1 MKKTG
6 IIIAIIVGV
15 ILIWGIG
22 TYNGFVKKQE
32 AMTTA
37 WGQVENVYQRRA
49 DLVPNLVA
57 LVKNYTEYE
66 QGTLIAVTEARAKAA
81 KATINTENFDENEF
95 ANFETAQNELGNSL
109 NRLIVSVEN
118 YPDLK
123 ANEEYLTLQAQ
134 LAGCENRIQTERER
148 FNETAKVY
156 NQSVRCTVGKFNTCE
171 VNTFIAVIVT
181 DIRLEFLERRIVLG
195 GIDLGLR
202 LVKKRVMPTS
212 GKCHDTHYHSK

>member
-1 MKKTG
+1 MKK
-6 IIIAIIVGV
+6 IWIAISSIVAV
-15 ILIWGIG
+15 ILIWGAT
-22 TYNGFVKKQE
+22 TYNHLVKQQE
-32 AMTTA
+32 AVTTA

-57 LVKNYTEYE
+57 LVKNYAEYE

-81 KATINTENFDENEF
+81 KTTVNTESFDENEF
-95 ANFETAQNELGNSL
+95 ANFESAQNELGNSL

-148 FNETAKVY
+148 FNEAAKAY
-156 NQSVRCTVGKFNTCE
+156 NQSVRKFPSNVIANMFGFE
-171 VNTFIAVIVT
+171 KRPYFEAEAGAEKVPETF
-181 DIRLEFLERRIVLG
+181 
-195 GIDLGLR
+195 
-202 LVKKRVMPTS
+202 
-212 GKCHDTHYHSK
+212 

>member
-6 IIIAIIVGV
+6 IIIAIIVGI

-49 DLVPNLVA
+49 DLVPNLVTV
-57 LVKNYTEYE
+57 VKNYSEYE
-66 QGTLIAVTEARAKAA
+66 QGTLITVTEARAQKAA
-81 KATINTENFDENEF
+81 STTVNIENYTESDLKDFQ
-95 ANFETAQNELGNSL
+95 AAQDELGESL
-109 NRLIVSVEN
+109 NRLIVSIEN

-134 LAGCENRIQTERER
+134 LAGCENRILTERNR
-148 FNETAKVY
+148 FNEAAKAY
-156 NQSVRCTVGKFNTCE
+156 NQSIRKFPGNLIANMFGFEKRPYFEADEGTDRVPE
-171 VNTFIAVIVT
+171 TF
-181 DIRLEFLERRIVLG
+181 
-195 GIDLGLR
+195 
-202 LVKKRVMPTS
+202 
-212 GKCHDTHYHSK
+212 

>member
-1 MKKTG
+1 MKKKG

-15 ILIWGIG
+15 VLIWGIG

-57 LVKNYTEYE
+57 LVKNYAEYE
-66 QGTLIAVTEARAKAA
+66 QGTILAVTEARAKAA
-81 KATINTENFDENEF
+81 ATTVNTENFDENEF
-95 ANFETAQNELGNSL
+95 ANFESAQNELGNSL
-109 NRLIVSVEN
+109 NRLIVTVEN

-148 FNETAKVY
+148 FNETAKTY
-156 NQSVRCTVGKFNTCE
+156 NQSIRRFPSNLIAKMFGFEKRPYFEAEAGADRVPE
-171 VNTFIAVIVT
+171 TF
-181 DIRLEFLERRIVLG
+181 
-195 GIDLGLR
+195 
-202 LVKKRVMPTS
+202 
-212 GKCHDTHYHSK
+212 

>member
-1 MKKTG
+1 MKKIGT
-6 IIIAIIVGV
+6 IIVVIVAV
-15 ILIWGIG
+15 ILIWGVG

-57 LVKNYTEYE
+57 LVKNYAEYE
-66 QGTLIAVTEARAKAA
+66 QGTLIAVTEARAKAT
-81 KATINTENFDENEF
+81 ATTVNTENFDENEF
-95 ANFETAQNELGNSL
+95 ASFESAQDELGNSL
-109 NRLIVSVEN
+109 NRLIVEVEN

-148 FNETAKVY
+148 FNEAAKAY
-156 NQSVRCTVGKFNTCE
+156 NQSVRKFPSNIIAKMFGFE
-171 VNTFIAVIVT
+171 KRPYFEADAGADQAPKTF
-181 DIRLEFLERRIVLG
+181 
-195 GIDLGLR
+195 
-202 LVKKRVMPTS
+202 
-212 GKCHDTHYHSK
+212 

>member
-1 MKKTG
+1 MKKIG
-6 IIIAIIVGV
+6 LIIAIVVGI

-22 TYNGFVKKQE
+22 AYNGFVKKQE

-57 LVKNYTEYE
+57 LVKNYAEYE

-81 KATINTENFDENEF
+81 KTTVNTENFDETEF
-95 ANFETAQNELGNSL
+95 ANFETAQKELGNSL
-109 NRLIVSVEN
+109 NRLIVEVEN

-134 LAGCENRIQTERER
+134 LAGCENRILTERNR
-148 FNETAKVY
+148 FNEVAKDY
-156 NQSVRCTVGKFNTCE
+156 NASIRKFPRSIIANMFGFE
-171 VNTFIAVIVT
+171 KRPYFEADEGAEKVPETF
-181 DIRLEFLERRIVLG
+181 
-195 GIDLGLR
+195 
-202 LVKKRVMPTS
+202 
-212 GKCHDTHYHSK
+212 

>member
-1 MKKTG
+1 MKKIG
-6 IIIAIIVGV
+6 IIIVVIVAV
-15 ILIWGIG
+15 ILIWGVG
-22 TYNGFVKKQE
+22 TYNSFVKKQE

-57 LVKNYTEYE
+57 LVKNYAEYE

-81 KATINTENFDENEF
+81 ATTVNTENFDENEF
-95 ANFETAQNELGNSL
+95 ANFESAQNELGNSL
-109 NRLIVSVEN
+109 NRLIVEVEN

-148 FNETAKVY
+148 FNEAAKAY
-156 NQSVRCTVGKFNTCE
+156 NQSVRKFPSNIIAKMFGFE
-171 VNTFIAVIVT
+171 KRPYFEADAGADQAPETF
-181 DIRLEFLERRIVLG
+181 
-195 GIDLGLR
+195 
-202 LVKKRVMPTS
+202 
-212 GKCHDTHYHSK
+212 

>member
-22 TYNGFVKKQE
+22 IYNGLVNKQE
-32 AMTTA
+32 AVSKA

-66 QGTLIAVTEARAKAA
+66 QGTLLAVTEARAKAA
-81 KATINTENFDENEF
+81 NATVNTETFYENEF
-95 ANFETAQNELGNSL
+95 ANYEAAQKELDNTL
-109 NRLIVSVEN
+109 NRLIVSIEN

-123 ANEEYLTLQAQ
+123 VSENYLTLQAQ
-134 LAGCENRIQTERER
+134 LAGCENRILTERQR
-148 FNETAKVY
+148 FNEAAKAY
-156 NQSVRCTVGKFNTCE
+156 NASLRRFPGNVIASMFGFEKRPYFEADEGTDKAPE
-171 VNTFIAVIVT
+171 TF
-181 DIRLEFLERRIVLG
+181 
-195 GIDLGLR
+195 
-202 LVKKRVMPTS
+202 
-212 GKCHDTHYHSK
+212 

>member
-6 IIIAIIVGV
+6 IIIAVIVGV

-57 LVKNYTEYE
+57 LVKNYAEYE
-66 QGTLIAVTEARAKAA
+66 QGTILAVTEARAKAA
-81 KATINTENFDENEF
+81 ATTVNTENFDENEF
-95 ANFETAQNELGNSL
+95 ANFESAQNELGNSL
-109 NRLIVSVEN
+109 NRLIVTVEN

-148 FNETAKVY
+148 FNETAKTY
-156 NQSVRCTVGKFNTCE
+156 NQSIRRFPSNLIAKMFGFEKRPYFEAEAGAERVPE
-171 VNTFIAVIVT
+171 TF
-181 DIRLEFLERRIVLG
+181 
-195 GIDLGLR
+195 
-202 LVKKRVMPTS
+202 
-212 GKCHDTHYHSK
+212 

>member
-1 MKKTG
+1 MKKIS
-6 IIIAIIVGV
+6 IILAIIVGV
-15 ILIWGIG
+15 IVLWGVG

-81 KATINTENFDENEF
+81 KSTVNTENFDETEF
-95 ANFETAQNELGNSL
+95 ANFESAQNELGNSL

-148 FNETAKVY
+148 FNETAKAY
-156 NQSVRCTVGKFNTCE
+156 NQSVRKFPSSLVANMFGFE
-171 VNTFIAVIVT
+171 KRPYFEADEGAEKVPKTF
-181 DIRLEFLERRIVLG
+181 
-195 GIDLGLR
+195 
-202 LVKKRVMPTS
+202 
-212 GKCHDTHYHSK
+212 